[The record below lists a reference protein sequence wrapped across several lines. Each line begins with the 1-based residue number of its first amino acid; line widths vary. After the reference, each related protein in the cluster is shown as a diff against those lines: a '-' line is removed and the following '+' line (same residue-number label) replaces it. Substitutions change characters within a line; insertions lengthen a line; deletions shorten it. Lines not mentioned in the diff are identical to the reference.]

1 MSPEDPTQGGL
12 SLDDADELVDR
23 EDVEYVEPDRSFAD
37 EKFEGLRE
45 RYGEIKGVFQ
55 LGVVEDGA
63 VLLWRYDDWAPMG
76 SEVQQADGWVET
88 AEWWFEDVTGV
99 PIGVTAIERLER
111 STFRREGAE
120 DDSFL
125 ADSVFLRASLAE
137 EAQAFREDPTLAAH
151 VREEHDPE
159 DLPEMGWFEAVPE
172 GVHENHVDHV
182 ELFLE

>member
-1 MSPEDPTQGGL
+1 MSPEDLSQGGL
-12 SLDDADELVDR
+12 SLADADELLDC
-23 EDVEYVEPDRSFAD
+23 EDVEYVEPDRAFED
-37 EKFEGLRE
+37 ETFERLRE
-45 RYGEIKGVFQ
+45 RYGEITGVFQ

-99 PIGVTAIERLER
+99 PIEVTGIERLER
-111 STFRREGAE
+111 STFRREG
-120 DDSFL
+120 DGTDSFV
-125 ADSVFLRASLAE
+125 ADSVFLRASLADE
-137 EAQAFREDPTLAAH
+137 VPSFREDPTLAAH
-151 VREEHDPE
+151 VREEHDPA

-182 ELFLE
+182 ELFLP